1 MNATVRT
8 STLCA
13 WAAIAAA
20 WALPPTSKPAAPVV
34 MPSLDITPIVAAA
47 PSSPSAKLYAAGALP
62 FAMEPADLWA
72 IANLK
77 FKELPPVEYDHA
89 ATDAVEIIDMS
100 TEKELREVCHLT
112 EAYQGAN
119 VVGCAAPKGQL
130 APDRCIIYLGP
141 RPSWAGLTRNIVIRH
156 EIAHCN
162 GWPKDH
168 PGAR

>member
-1 MNATVRT
+1 VSAGRT
-8 STLCA
+8 ISLIA

-20 WALPPTSKPAAPVV
+20 WALPPKPAPAV
-34 MPSLDITPIVAAA
+34 MPNLNAKPPATEDSADK
-47 PSSPSAKLYAAGALP
+47 SSSSKLYAAGALP

-89 ATDAVEIIDMS
+89 ATDAVEIVDMS

-112 EAYQGAN
+112 EAYRGAN

-162 GWPKDH
+162 LWPADH